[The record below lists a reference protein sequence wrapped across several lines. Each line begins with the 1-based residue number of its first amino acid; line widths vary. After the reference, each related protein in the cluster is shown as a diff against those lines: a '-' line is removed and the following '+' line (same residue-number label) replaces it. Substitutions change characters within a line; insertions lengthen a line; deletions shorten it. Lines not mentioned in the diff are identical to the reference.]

1 MKKNF
6 SIVMLFLTF
15 FICGTSVFAEGVT
28 VAQTNAHHFGFLTL
42 LPPLLAIIFAFKTK
56 NVVLSLFTGVF
67 SGAFLL
73 QLNGN
78 NIIMTIIKAF
88 NMVVKELL
96 GSLADPWNA
105 GVILQCLTIGGL
117 VALIS
122 KMGGAKAIA
131 QTLAKK
137 AKSPKSAQILTWL
150 LGIFIFFDDYAN
162 SLIVGPIM
170 RPVSDKMKISREKL
184 SFIVDATAAPI
195 AGIAV
200 ISTWI
205 GYELSLIKSGYESI
219 GQNVAT
225 YNIFLS
231 TIPYRFYNILILI
244 FIVMTAIFLRE
255 FGPMFKAERRAR
267 TTGKVLSENAKPMSS
282 SDNETLEPEKGIKL
296 SMWNAIIPIL
306 VLIVT
311 AFIGFYFNG
320 YSAVINGDNTTYIN
334 VLKSSPLSFDAL
346 RITFGES
353 DASIVL
359 FTAALFAS
367 IVAMIMGRV
376 QKIFT
381 LGEAIDIWVNGIKS
395 LVITGVILLLAW
407 SLSSLIKQLGTA
419 NYLVALVLS
428 TAIPKFI
435 LPSIIFISSAIVSFA
450 TGTSFGT
457 MGILMPL
464 TIPLAFAISPVNSFV
479 VVCIS
484 AVLTGA
490 IFGDHCSPISDTTIL
505 SSMGTSCDH
514 MEHVKTQLY
523 YALVVAGV
531 SILFGYIPAGFG
543 MPIYIILPFDILMII
558 LIVRF
563 IGKPVEQGEI

>member
-1 MKKNF
+1 
-6 SIVMLFLTF
+6 MLFLTF

>member
-6 SIVMLFLTF
+6 FVVMLFLTL
-15 FICGTSVFAEGVT
+15 FICGTSIFAEGAT
-28 VAQTNAHHFGFLTL
+28 VAQTNAHHFKFLTL

-73 QLNGN
+73 QLNDS
-78 NIIMTIIKAF
+78 NIIMSIIKAF
-88 NMVVKELL
+88 NIVIKELL
-96 GSLADPWNA
+96 GSLSDPWNA

-137 AKSPKSAQILTWL
+137 AKSPTSAQILTWL

-267 TTGKVLSENAKPMSS
+267 TTGKLLSENANPMSS
-282 SDNETLEPEKGIKL
+282 SNDERLEPEKGIKL

-306 VLIVT
+306 VLIIT
-311 AFIGFYFNG
+311 AFIGFYFSG

-334 VLKSSPLSFDAL
+334 VLKSSPLSFEAL

-353 DASIVL
+353 NASIVL

-419 NYLVALVLS
+419 NYLVSVLS
-428 TAIPKFI
+428 ATIPKFI
-435 LPSIIFISSAIVSFA
+435 LPSIIFILSAIVSFA

-531 SILFGYIPAGFG
+531 SILFGYIPAGLG
-543 MPIYIILPFDILMII
+543 MSIYIILPFDILMII

-563 IGKPVEQGEI
+563 IGKPVEQC